1 MVTYVCISQKEE
13 EPKSEEDKPKKK
25 DGEEEEEEEPPAE
38 EEPPENEFEAQNM
51 LSDSVFYD
59 AAGCGIG
66 RLDTYLVILALKKLG
81 DDPKAGIESVRF
93 FGKFFGI
100 SK

>member
-1 MVTYVCISQKEE
+1 MCASVRKRKSQS
-13 EPKSEEDKPKKK
+13 PKRTNRRKRMEKKRRK
-25 DGEEEEEEEPPAE
+25 KSLQLKK
-38 EEPPENEFEAQNM
+38 NLLRMNFEAQNM

-66 RLDTYLVILALKKLG
+66 RLDTYLVILALRKLG